1 MWPPFRLAASLLL
14 TIALAG
20 CSREVPPPPRAAP
33 AAAAAALPDEGLA
46 LFLPE
51 LMDLLVDPAAGV
63 LLAAAD
69 QPAHPTLEP
78 RSAEA
83 WQAVVDAA
91 AQLVQGSGML
101 SDPALARGRAD
112 WLPWAEAMR
121 EGATAG
127 AAAAKRRDPRGL
139 YTAGQQLRAACD
151 GCHATHAAQLPR

>member
-1 MWPPFRLAASLLL
+1 MWPTFRLAAGLLL
-14 TIALAG
+14 TIALAS
-20 CSREVPPPPRAAP
+20 CSREVPPPPRAATAVTTAP
-33 AAAAAALPDEGLA
+33 LADEGLA
-46 LFLPE
+46 LILPE

-63 LLAAAD
+63 LLSAAD
-69 QPAHPTLEP
+69 APAQPTLEP

-91 AQLVQGSGML
+91 AQLAQTSGML

-121 EGATAG
+121 DGAAAG

-151 GCHATHAAQLPR
+151 GCHARHAAQRPR

>member
-1 MWPPFRLAASLLL
+1 MRPLLPRVCGLLL
-14 TIALAG
+14 TLALAS
-20 CSREVPPPPRAAP
+20 CSREAPPSPVAAQRP
-33 AAAAAALPDEGLA
+33 AAALPDEGLA
-46 LFLPE
+46 LILPE

-69 QPAHPTLEP
+69 APAHPTLEP

-121 EGATAG
+121 EGAAAG

-151 GCHATHAAQLPR
+151 GCHARHAAQPTR

>member
-1 MWPPFRLAASLLL
+1 MRPLLRPACGLLL
-14 TIALAG
+14 TMALAS
-20 CSREVPPPPRAAP
+20 CSREAPSPPHVATPVAMAP
-33 AAAAAALPDEGLA
+33 QPDQGLA
-46 LFLPE
+46 LILPE

-101 SDPALARGRAD
+101 SDPALARGRDD

-121 EGATAG
+121 EGAAAG
-127 AAAAKRRDPRGL
+127 AAAARRRDPRGL

-151 GCHATHAAQLPR
+151 GCHARHAAQLPR